1 MKKNPMRIISRI
13 TALGTAALLLC
24 GGPVGAQEG
33 TARRDSMDID
43 LSAALEIALSESP
56 SVQIAGKEIARKEYA
71 LKGTR
76 AGLLPNLSLGASY
89 SRTLQKQKMSIGE
102 QQIEVGTDNQWSGG
116 VNLSLPLV
124 APALWKTLRLSETDI
139 YLAAEQARASKITLI
154 GAVKN
159 AYYSLLNAQDS
170 YGVLRV
176 SYANAELNAQ
186 IATDKY
192 EQGLVSEYDKLRA
205 DVQLRNQ
212 KPPLIAA
219 ENAVRLAD
227 MQLKVLMGVDIT
239 EPMRFTGS
247 LSDFE
252 PEMVQDMHLLEADT
266 SLTANTELKQIDIQ
280 ARQLDLAQRITR
292 SRYLPSLN
300 LSGNYQWSSLN
311 NDFRIGHY
319 QWFPYATV
327 GISLSIPIYEGGIK
341 RHQLAQDKISI
352 DQLEL
357 QREDLVRQ
365 LELSVQN
372 SLNGIEKSIEEVG
385 SNRESVHEAERAYS
399 ISQKRYEVGS
409 GNLLEL
415 NDSEVAL
422 TRARLSYNQS
432 IFNYLTARA
441 DLEAT
446 LGKAVEESAY
456 SAVGTGKRQ
465 KSNE

>member
-1 MKKNPMRIISRI
+1 MNQPRKLISRI
-13 TALGTAALLLC
+13 AALGAAAVVSCGLAARAQ
-24 GGPVGAQEG
+24 GGPA
-33 TARRDSMDID
+33 ARDSVDID
-43 LSAALEIALSESP
+43 LPAALEIALDESP
-56 SVQIAGKEIARKEYA
+56 TVRIAGKEIARKEYA
-71 LKGTR
+71 LKETR
-76 AGLLPNLSLGASY
+76 SGLLPNLSLGAAY

-102 QQIEVGTDNQWSGG
+102 QQIEVGTDNQWSAGLS
-116 VNLSLPLV
+116 LSLPLV
-124 APALWKTLRLSETDI
+124 APALWQTLRLSETDI
-139 YLAAEQARASKITLI
+139 RLAAEQARSSRITLI

-159 AYYSLLNAQDS
+159 AYYSLLNAKDS
-170 YGVLRV
+170 YEVLKV
-176 SYANAELNAQ
+176 SYANAELSAR

-227 MQLKVLMGVDIT
+227 MQLKVLMGLDID
-239 EPMRFTGS
+239 EPIRFTGS

-252 PEMVQDMHLLEADT
+252 PEMVQNMALLTADT
-266 SLTANTELKQIDIQ
+266 SLSANTELRQIDIQ
-280 ARQLDLAQRITR
+280 ARQLELAWRITR
-292 SRYLPSLN
+292 SQYLPTLG

-311 NDFRIGHY
+311 SDFRIGHY
-319 QWFPYATV
+319 RWFPYATV
-327 GISLSIPIYEGGIK
+327 GLTLSIPIYEGSAK
-341 RHQLAQDKISI
+341 RHRLAQDRISI
-352 DQLEL
+352 EQLEL

-385 SNRESVHEAERAYS
+385 SNRESVYEAERAYS

-422 TRARLSYNQS
+422 TRARLAYNQS
-432 IFNYLTARA
+432 IYNYLTARA

-446 LGKAVEESAY
+446 LGKAVAENAY
-456 SAVGTGKRQ
+456 PIERNSK
-465 KSNE
+465 